1 MDIDRFDLNLMR
13 SLEALLSERSVGRAA
28 ARLGLSQPAMSHALR
43 RLRIALDDPILVRVG
58 AKMELTPRAV
68 SLREP
73 VVQALHGVRRL
84 LEPVR
89 FDPATSR
96 RRFVVMMPD
105 LVASLIA
112 PMLTE
117 RVAREAPDVCVEITP
132 WRGSMLMTEE
142 FLSAIDVVT
151 TNRGNAFPGFRRQT
165 LYRDRDVV
173 VVRREHPL
181 GTALNRPT
189 AFLGSRH
196 VAVVGRGERSDQID
210 DWLATLGVRRKLA
223 LIAPSYLQALHIVAK
238 TDLVA
243 FVPSRLVASLANS
256 LGLRAIKPPFDPGAD
271 EQFMFYPATA
281 QRDPGS
287 SWFRSV
293 LLTIAGR
300 RARSDFITRAR
311 N

>member
-1 MDIDRFDLNLMR
+1 MDTDTFDLNLMR
-13 SLEALLSERSVGRAA
+13 SLEALLSEQSVSRAA

-43 RLRIALDDPILVRVG
+43 RLRMALDDPILVRVG
-58 AKMELTPRAV
+58 AKMELTPRGV
-68 SLREP
+68 SLRES
-73 VVQALHGVRRL
+73 VVQALRGVHRL
-84 LEPVR
+84 LEPTR

-96 RRFVVMMPD
+96 RRFVMMMPD

-112 PMLTE
+112 PILTE

-142 FLSAIDVVT
+142 FLRTIDVIT
-151 TNRGNAFPGFRRQT
+151 TNRGDAFPGFRRQT

-181 GTALNRPT
+181 GAALGRPT
-189 AFLGSRH
+189 AFLSARH
-196 VAVVGRGERSDQID
+196 VAIVGRGERSDQID
-210 DWLATLGVRRKLA
+210 DWLATLGVRRRLA

-243 FVPSRLVASLANS
+243 FVPSRLVASLTNS
-256 LGLRAIKPPFDPGAD
+256 LGLRAIKPPFDPGID

-293 LLTIAGR
+293 LLAIAGR
-300 RARSDFITRAR
+300 HAGNDFSIRAR